1 MAKIF
6 IQPDADGDLHTAA
19 LHNDKF
25 QSVLNEIN
33 GNIDETNLK
42 YPNSI
47 LTLHSSAGLSS
58 RGFLGG
64 DAGYDTNARIPM
76 GWVHVLAGQY
86 VNGWSPTVN
95 TVHILQDSFHKA
107 DRALKVEK
115 AVVGIMESP
124 GFTAGQ
130 HWTITVQT
138 STGFTAGSTWNTV
151 ATQGSIDLNATNQEL
166 LMFSLTPS
174 SSVIPANNY
183 VRVILTTPSGAWGE
197 YEAGFGDGSRGVPPP
212 FWCNLVCSTQH
223 VE

>member
-42 YPNSI
+42 FPNSI
-47 LTLHSSAGLSS
+47 LTLHSSAGLTST
-58 RGFLGG
+58 GFIGSDG
-64 DAGYDTNARIPM
+64 GYDTATRNPF
-76 GWVHVLAGQY
+76 GWAHVAGGQY
-86 VNGWSPTVN
+86 VNGWNPAVDQL
-95 TVHILQDSFHKA
+95 HIIQDSFHKA

-115 AVVGIMESP
+115 VVVGIMESP

-130 HWTITVQT
+130 NWTITVQT
-138 STGFTAGSTWNTV
+138 SNGFTAGSTWNTV

-166 LMFSLTPS
+166 LMYTLTPS
-174 SSVIPANNY
+174 SSAIPANNY
-183 VRVILTTPSGAWGE
+183 IRVTLTTPSGAWGE
-197 YEAGFGDGSRGVPPP
+197 YEAGFGDGNRGCPPP
-212 FWCNLVCSTQH
+212 FWCNLVCSTPH
-223 VE
+223 VA